1 MTNKEIEDCAA
12 SVYAKYVKRG
22 GSYKKFS
29 GIMMAEGIK
38 FKGIQSANAEFIGA
52 FTRAN
57 SGQLY
62 IMVNGIIENAGRR
75 NFTIAHELGHY
86 FLKHLMH
93 SNSFY
98 CCNDEVSEE
107 SLASDSIEREANYFA
122 DCLLMPEDRIR
133 GAFLA
138 QLKNS
143 RKAKIKDFLYV
154 KNNYTYS
161 IWCGIRA
168 DLMSRYG
175 VSEAELRYRL
185 SGLGLARFE
194 FAR

>member
-1 MTNKEIEDCAA
+1 MINKEIEDCAA
-12 SVYAKYVKRG
+12 KVYAKYVKRG

-29 GIMMAEGIK
+29 EIMAAEGIK
-38 FKGIQSANAEFIGA
+38 FKEVNSANVNFIGA

-62 IMVNGIIENAGRR
+62 IMANGNIDNIGRR

-86 FLKHLMH
+86 FLNHLLH
-93 SNSFY
+93 SNAFY
-98 CCNDEVSEE
+98 CCNDEVAEE
-107 SLASDSIEREANYFA
+107 SLASDSMEREANYFA
-122 DCLLMPEDRIR
+122 DCLLMPEDKIR

-138 QLKNS
+138 RLKNS
-143 RKAKIKDFLYV
+143 RKAKMKDFLCV

-175 VSEAELRYRL
+175 VSEAALRYRL
-185 SGLGLARFE
+185 SGLRLARFE
-194 FAR
+194 FS